1 MKQGN
6 IISRNPCRLGDKNT
20 AFCGTT
26 FFKRGMGWVES
37 DDSARELNLGVGTEK
52 GFFSDWS
59 PFPAS
64 GKHTKSDGNLKFT
77 VVSPKNWWFF
87 HSFLYVYQRVVP
99 STLLAS
105 EELITWSQEWSLDAF
120 LGGFFPSRVLWPS
133 LPQTM
138 AHSLDFPVDHRFAPP
153 SWEWNQT
160 KRVCLKNERPPQNR
174 WTAGRQDVFFYN
186 FFSRHWN

>member
-1 MKQGN
+1 
-6 IISRNPCRLGDKNT
+6 
-20 AFCGTT
+20 
-26 FFKRGMGWVES
+26 MGWVES

-64 GKHTKSDGNLKFT
+64 GKHTKSDGHLKFT

-87 HSFLYVYQRVVP
+87 HSILYVYQRVVP

-120 LGGFFPSRVLWPS
+120 LGVLPIQGSILWPS

-160 KRVCLKNERPPQNR
+160 KRVYLKMRGHPKIAEQQGARM
-174 WTAGRQDVFFYN
+174 
-186 FFSRHWN
+186 FSFTIFSPGIETSRNTSFSEGCIKETPF